1 MPGELSR
8 RAEPPGISRRGY
20 HAGDITPGISRRGYH
35 AGDITPGISRRG
47 YHAGDITPGISRGD
61 ITGTVNRS
69 PKQHPAVHRII
80 VHR

>member
-35 AGDITPGISRRG
+35 AGDITRGHHWDGESFPETAPGGSS
-47 YHAGDITPGISRGD
+47 H
-61 ITGTVNRS
+61 
-69 PKQHPAVHRII
+69 HRT
-80 VHR
+80 

>member
-1 MPGELSR
+1 MIEIAMPGELSR

-20 HAGDITPGISRRGYH
+20 HA
-35 AGDITPGISRRG
+35 
-47 YHAGDITPGISRGD
+47 GISRGD

>member
-8 RAEPPGISRRGY
+8 RAEPPGISRW
-20 HAGDITPGISRRGYH
+20 
-35 AGDITPGISRRG
+35 
-47 YHAGDITPGISRGD
+47 D

-80 VHR
+80 AHR

>member
-1 MPGELSR
+1 MIEIAMPGELSR
-8 RAEPPGISRRGY
+8 RAEP
-20 HAGDITPGISRRGYH
+20 PGISRRGYH